1 MKKIILTLSFA
12 AFTALAA
19 FAQIHS
25 SGGQVYVIEGALSS
39 YTNPDIYVEPKYH
52 FRTNSWTVTCT
63 IVDPSIDVQ
72 EVVEFTLPFL
82 ASEVDAFTGAGTE
95 TERIID
101 VCEQVVIEYLEHI
114 SSNSGITFTQ

>member
-1 MKKIILTLSFA
+1 MIFA
-12 AFTALAA
+12 AFAAVYA

-25 SGGQVYVIEGALSS
+25 SGGQVYVVDGALSS

-63 IVDPSIDVQ
+63 VVDPSIDVQ

-82 ASEVDAFTGAGTE
+82 ASEVDSFTPDAGSVTE
-95 TERIID
+95 TEKIID
-101 VCEQVVIEYLEHI
+101 VCEQAVIEYLEHI
-114 SSNSGITFTQ
+114 TANGGITFTQ